1 MKNVREAYIKCLTV
15 SYISD
20 LENELKKGQ
29 MEYDNLNEKFKELT
43 NLRKQYESDN
53 ETLNR

>member
-1 MKNVREAYIKCLTV
+1 M

-29 MEYDNLNEKFKELT
+29 MEYDSLNEKFKELT
-43 NLRKQYESDN
+43 NLRKQYELDN
-53 ETLNR
+53 EMLNR